1 MARKIYYSATERA
14 FLFSDVH
21 GEKSETVPDPD
32 WVRPHI
38 GEGEDAILDEDA
50 EPPLVEIAN
59 PRYPPDAV
67 EVSAADYAALMEAQ
81 AAPNWSTIE
90 PDENG
95 APQVVP
101 ASDERLAGFVRME
114 RNQRLASSD
123 VLVMPD
129 RWASYTPEEQVA
141 VAAYRQA
148 LRDLPDQPGF
158 PRDVTWPEFPEI

>member
-1 MARKIYYSATERA
+1 MERKIYYSETERA

-21 GEKSETVPDPD
+21 GPKEYEVADEETGDV
-32 WVRPHI
+32 VTLR
-38 GEGEDAILDEDA
+38 
-50 EPPLVEIAN
+50 N
-59 PRYPPDAV
+59 PRYPSDAV
-67 EVSAADYAALMEAQ
+67 EVSEADYAALMAAQ

-90 PDENG
+90 PDESG

-114 RNQRLASSD
+114 RDERLTASD
-123 VLVMPD
+123 VLVLQD

-158 PRDVTWPEFPEI
+158 PRNVTWPEAPA

>member
-21 GEKSETVPDPD
+21 GEKSDTVPDPD
-32 WVRPHI
+32 WVRPYI

-95 APQVVP
+95 YPQAVP
-101 ASDERLAGFVRME
+101 ADDERLGMFIRME
-114 RNQRLASSD
+114 RDSRLVESD
-123 VLVMPD
+123 VLVLPD
-129 RWASYTPEEQVA
+129 RWAGYTPEEQVA

-158 PRDVTWPEFPEI
+158 PRDVTWPDAP

>member
-1 MARKIYYSATERA
+1 MNRKIYYSATERA

-32 WVRPHI
+32 WVRPYI

-101 ASDERLAGFVRME
+101 ASDERLGTFIRMKRDTLLAG
-114 RNQRLASSD
+114 SD
-123 VLVMPD
+123 VLVLPD
-129 RWASYTPEEQVA
+129 RWAGYSPEKQAA

-158 PRDVTWPEFPEI
+158 PRNVELPEVPK